1 MKKFNIIYWI
11 NKNYNIMLKKCSKCQ
26 ESFEC
31 KESNACWCNKIE
43 NISIINDNR
52 GDCFCKNC
60 LREKISK
67 PNI

>member
-1 MKKFNIIYWI
+1 
-11 NKNYNIMLKKCSKCQ
+11 MLKKCSKCQ

-43 NISIINDNR
+43 HISIINDNQ

-60 LREKISK
+60 LLEKISK
-67 PNI
+67 SNI